1 MPTTLEIPPQ
11 RTVKTRFCI
20 ISDTHNQSPMSES
33 FPYAYRRPLPPAD
46 ILLHAGDLTMTGRI
60 EEYLEVFD
68 VLAEADAK
76 LKIVIAGNHDITLDE
91 DFYKEIGQ
99 TMFHHNRPENLSKV
113 RDLWTGERAKQAGI
127 VYLDEGA
134 RKFQLTNGAE
144 LTVDSS

>member
-1 MPTTLEIPPQ
+1 
-11 RTVKTRFCI
+11 
-20 ISDTHNQSPMSES
+20 
-33 FPYAYRRPLPPAD
+33 
-46 ILLHAGDLTMTGRI
+46 MTGRI
-60 EEYLEVFD
+60 EEYLKVFD

-99 TMFHHNRPENLSKV
+99 TIFHHNRPENLSKV

-144 LTVDSS
+144 LTVDSF